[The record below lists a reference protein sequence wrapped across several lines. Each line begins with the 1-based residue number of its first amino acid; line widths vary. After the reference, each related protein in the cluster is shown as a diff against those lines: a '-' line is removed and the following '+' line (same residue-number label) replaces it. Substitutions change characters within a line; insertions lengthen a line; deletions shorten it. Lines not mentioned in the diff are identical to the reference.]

1 MIITRETHPGRAVLV
16 DTGAVV
22 VDVGVELHVATP
34 RHGVPLE
41 DLLDASLEVSPDLV
55 QVVVLLDGLS
65 TLWLGYSHSYVKMQH
80 GYHAACS

>member
-1 MIITRETHPGRAVLV
+1 MEVIRISSKTHPGRVILV

-22 VDVGVELHVATP
+22 VDVGVQLHVPAP

-41 DLLDASLEVSPDLV
+41 DLLDASPEVSPDLV

-65 TLWLGYSHSYVKMQH
+65 T
-80 GYHAACS
+80 

>member
-1 MIITRETHPGRAVLV
+1 MTHPRRVVLV

-22 VDVGVELHVATP
+22 VDVSVELHVPAP

-41 DLLDASLEVSPDLV
+41 DLLDASPEVSPDLV

-65 TLWLGYSHSYVKMQH
+65 T
-80 GYHAACS
+80 